1 MSKFSE
7 KLDKHVAV
15 NVAVIVARG
24 VRELEAEA
32 AMGVILGNSILL
44 ARLVALEAVVA
55 AVRVVVSCWLPI
67 EQGSTLSAGGVDLLK
82 ALKALDGKK

>member
-7 KLDKHVAV
+7 KLDKHVALS
-15 NVAVIVARG
+15 VARG